1 MDKNKLAEL
10 KETARKILVYNRLQI
25 LNKHPFIGTVAMN
38 LDIVPIR
45 DARCNT
51 AMTDGKTVYFDID
64 FLSRLKQDEV
74 EFVLGH
80 EFWHVVMMHFLRGGK
95 IKDQT
100 VFNIACDM
108 EVNQILQADGF
119 VAPKEAVFPNA
130 NHSRECRWNFPDG
143 LSAEE
148 YYDLLIKEQE
158 KQSNNGNSDDG
169 WSYEGQGQ
177 GQTKSGKNGKG
188 GKSKNKLDG
197 QFDSHYD
204 KNQNLEEALEEALED
219 QPTDKYGSVGADEDF
234 RPGQLKNE
242 SEERN
247 LAENIR
253 QSIVSAAQQ
262 YERSRGELPG
272 YIKKQVDKLLESKLP
287 WREML
292 AAFITAGFQNRS
304 NWNAPNRRFAWN
316 GTYLPSHTGDMMRI
330 AVGID
335 TSGSCAQ
342 DCPRFL
348 SEINAIARSFD
359 SYELHVIQCDTEV
372 KDYTVYDENN
382 PLNPDNPIEIKGF
395 GGTKLHPIFDYLQLN
410 DIDVD
415 AVVVFTDSE
424 CEEFADDGSIDL
436 PVMWMIT
443 GNRPGNNLKIG
454 SKVAISD

>member
-45 DARCNT
+45 DARCTT

-64 FLSRLKQDEV
+64 FLSRLKQEEI

-80 EFWHVVMMHFLRGGK
+80 EFWHVVMMHFLRGDK
-95 IKDQT
+95 KDHKT
-100 VFNIACDM
+100 FNIASDM

-130 NHSRECRWNFPDG
+130 NHSKECRWNFPDG

-148 YYDLLIKEQE
+148 YYDLLIKENQV
-158 KQSNNGNSDDG
+158 NNFFPKGNSE
-169 WSYEGQGQ
+169 SE
-177 GQTKSGKNGKG
+177 GKNEKSNC
-188 GKSKNKLDG
+188 SKNKNRLNG

-204 KNQNLEEALEEALED
+204 KNQNQEEALNKALEGN
-219 QPTDKYGSVGADEDF
+219 PTDKYGAVGADEDF
-234 RPGQLKNE
+234 NPGEIKNE
-242 SEERN
+242 TEERN

-262 YERSRGELPG
+262 YERSRGKLPG

-287 WREML
+287 WKELL
-292 AAFITAGFQNRS
+292 AAFITAGFQNKS
-304 NWNAPNRRFAWN
+304 NWNSPNRRFAWN
-316 GTYLPSHTGDMMRI
+316 GTYLPSHDGDMMRI

-372 KDYTVYDENN
+372 KDYTV
-382 PLNPDNPIEIKGF
+382 
-395 GGTKLHPIFDYLQLN
+395 
-410 DIDVD
+410 
-415 AVVVFTDSE
+415 
-424 CEEFADDGSIDL
+424 
-436 PVMWMIT
+436 
-443 GNRPGNNLKIG
+443 
-454 SKVAISD
+454 

>member
-1 MDKNKLAEL
+1 MKGIIMDKNKLAEL

-45 DARCNT
+45 DARCTT

-64 FLSRLKQDEV
+64 FLSRLKQEEI

-80 EFWHVVMMHFLRGGK
+80 EFWHVVMMHFLRGDK
-95 IKDQT
+95 KDHRT
-100 VFNIACDM
+100 FNIASDM

-130 NHSRECRWNFPDG
+130 NHSKECRWNFRDG

-148 YYDLLIKEQE
+148 YYELLIKENQV
-158 KQSNNGNSDDG
+158 NNYSPKGNSE
-169 WSYEGQGQ
+169 SE
-177 GQTKSGKNGKG
+177 GKNEKSNC
-188 GKSKNKLDG
+188 SKNKNRLNG

-204 KNQNLEEALEEALED
+204 KNQNQEEALNKALEGN
-219 QPTDKYGSVGADEDF
+219 PTDKYGAVGADEDF
-234 RPGQLKNE
+234 NPGEIKNE
-242 SEERN
+242 TEERN

-262 YERSRGELPG
+262 YERSRGKLPG

-382 PLNPDNPIEIKGF
+382 PLNPDNPIEFKGF
-395 GGTKLHPIFDYLQLN
+395 GGTKLHPIFDYIQLN

-415 AVVVFTDSE
+415 AVVIFTDSE
-424 CEEFADDGSIDL
+424 CEEFADDGSIEL

-454 SKVAISD
+454 SKVNISE